1 MPLPITL
8 DLKNLLSEYANAE
21 NAAAMQKYM
30 KSEMPYRGV
39 KAPTIERITTG
50 LFKRHTVR
58 SFDEYEATVRDLWD
72 SAEFREERYVAIS
85 FARKYLTHQTL
96 DALPLYR
103 MMIETGAWW
112 DYVDTIAQHLI
123 GELLR
128 RFPAEMKPE
137 MRRWIK
143 DEHLWIRRSAILS
156 QNHFKSK
163 TDEAM
168 LFEFCLECMDEK
180 VFWTQKA
187 IGWALREYSKTN
199 PKSVREFVEA
209 NKAGM
214 SSVTLKE
221 AEKYV

>member
-1 MPLPITL
+1 MPYAITL
-8 DLKNLLSEYANAE
+8 DLKNLLAEYANPE
-21 NAAAMQKYM
+21 YAATMQKYM
-30 KSEMPYRGV
+30 KSKMPFRGV
-39 KAPTIERITTG
+39 KTPTLTRVTTG

-58 SFDEYEATVRDLWD
+58 SFDEYEATVRDLWE
-72 SAEFREERYVAIS
+72 SAEFREERYVAIG
-85 FARKYLTHQTL
+85 FARKYLTYQTL
-96 DALPLYR
+96 EALRLYR

-128 RFPAEMKPE
+128 RFPTEMKPK

-156 QNHFKSK
+156 QNSFKSK

-209 NKAGM
+209 HKRAM
-214 SSVTLKE
+214 SRVTLNE
-221 AEKYV
+221 AGKYI